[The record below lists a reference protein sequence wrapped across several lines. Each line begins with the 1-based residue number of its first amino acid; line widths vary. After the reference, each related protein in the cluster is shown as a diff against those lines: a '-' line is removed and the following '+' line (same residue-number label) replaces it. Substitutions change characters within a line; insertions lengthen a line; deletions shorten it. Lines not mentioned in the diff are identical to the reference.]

1 MAKYASFVWML
12 PYLIEC
18 LASQLLF
25 WSWVLQAILMEGIK
39 LLSKSVEL
47 AVVIGLTGSTESRES
62 EVESELDSSAR

>member
-1 MAKYASFVWML
+1 ML
-12 PYLIEC
+12 SYLIEC